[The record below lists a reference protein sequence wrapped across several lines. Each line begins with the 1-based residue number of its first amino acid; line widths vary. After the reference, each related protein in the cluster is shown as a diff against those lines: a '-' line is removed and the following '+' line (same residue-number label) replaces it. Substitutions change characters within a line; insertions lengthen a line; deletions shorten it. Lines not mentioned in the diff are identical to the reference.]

1 MKNIDYKIKLLA
13 LIGLLAIALGSTYGI
28 FTTYKEGREEQ
39 VLTTANLVIVLDDD
53 NSLSISEEEA
63 VPVLDKIA
71 TTKVPYHFALKNTG
85 NVDVS
90 YKIKISDDQAAI
102 TTCSCLNNQLDKKDI
117 KYRLEKD
124 GILVK
129 TGLLSELENLIL
141 DSGSIKQTNIY
152 NYQLWLWISQDA
164 TVEAMGKH
172 YHGKLKAEIS
182 QIIE

>member
-71 TTKVPYHFALKNTG
+71 TTKVP
-85 NVDVS
+85 
-90 YKIKISDDQAAI
+90 
-102 TTCSCLNNQLDKKDI
+102 
-117 KYRLEKD
+117 
-124 GILVK
+124 
-129 TGLLSELENLIL
+129 
-141 DSGSIKQTNIY
+141 
-152 NYQLWLWISQDA
+152 
-164 TVEAMGKH
+164 
-172 YHGKLKAEIS
+172 
-182 QIIE
+182 